1 MHTMLP
7 VKYLNLHL
15 KTISNLQNVNQVGSA
30 SFSLHI
36 YIYEQIIM
44 IKQWD
49 EIFISYRKFNYYY
62 LSRQARRLKSQVN
75 YKS

>member
-1 MHTMLP
+1 MYTMLP

-36 YIYEQIIM
+36 YEQIIM

-49 EIFISYRKFNYYY
+49 EIFIITET
-62 LSRQARRLKSQVN
+62 LIITI
-75 YKS
+75 